1 MTPTADRG
9 TKPITG
15 SAFYI
20 LLALADGARHGLGI
34 IEDIE
39 RRTEGEVSLGP
50 GTLYH
55 AIRKLESAGLI
66 MESPERPAPEFDDPR
81 RRYYSITERGRAVGS
96 QEAARLDRILQ
107 VARNKDFLPRS
118 GPA

>member
-9 TKPITG
+9 AKPITG

-20 LLALADGARHGLGI
+20 LLALADGVRHGLGI

-66 MESPERPAPEFDDPR
+66 EESDQRPAPDLDDPR
-81 RRYYSITERGRAVGS
+81 RRYYSITERGRAVGRT
-96 QEAARLDRILQ
+96 EAARLDRILQ
-107 VARNKDFLPRS
+107 VARSKHFLPGS
-118 GPA
+118 GRA

>member
-1 MTPTADRG
+1 MTSTAGRG
-9 TKPITG
+9 AKPVTG

-20 LLALADGARHGLGI
+20 LLALADHARHGLGI

-39 RRTEGEVSLGP
+39 RRTEGAVSLGP

-66 MESPERPAPEFDDPR
+66 VESADRPAPDLDDPR
-81 RRYYSITERGRAVGS
+81 RRYYSITEEGREVGR

-107 VARNKDFLPRS
+107 VARTKDFLP
-118 GPA
+118 GTGQA